1 MSICLLIEVK
11 WQWAM
16 LVLGWVTVSV
26 LHQLWGSSISWV
38 SQQPCNWR
46 SHSGTFSWLSRGIFN
61 PRKLYVPLCFISLC
75 RSLGFLVEVF
85 KPWPLGVL
93 TKSDRGINANSNL
106 IWFFFQFLKF
116 THDFSACS
124 HMICVSCLM
133 RTCLQNCHCLNH

>member
-61 PRKLYVPLCFISLC
+61 PKKLYVPLCFISLC

-85 KPWPLGVL
+85 KPWPLGVS
-93 TKSDRGINANSNL
+93 TKSDRGINPNSNL
-106 IWFFFQFLKF
+106 ICFFSIFEIYTPLFCLF
-116 THDFSACS
+116 THDLC
-124 HMICVSCLM
+124 
-133 RTCLQNCHCLNH
+133 